1 MLIPVRYVESPQIEE
16 LRCMRDLLQ
25 NAHSNDYNSE
35 KGFKQKF
42 IDLLYKL
49 GYYKDNES
57 IFSYMKGE
65 KKK

>member
-1 MLIPVRYVESPQIEE
+1 MVIPVRYVESPHIEE
-16 LRCMRDLLQ
+16 LRAMRDLLQ

-35 KGFKQKF
+35 KGFKQKL

-57 IFSYMKGE
+57 VFSYKKGE
-65 KKK
+65 KK